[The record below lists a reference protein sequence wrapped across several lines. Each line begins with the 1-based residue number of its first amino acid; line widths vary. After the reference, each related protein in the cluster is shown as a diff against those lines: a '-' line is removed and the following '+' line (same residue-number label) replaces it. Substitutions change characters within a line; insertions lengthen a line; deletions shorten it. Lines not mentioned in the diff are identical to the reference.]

1 MHCGVKTI
9 LYLWI
14 MADKSPLRQKQK
26 KDGIRK
32 GDGQLPEK
40 TIINKKQ
47 RDYENETISRN
58 GRSGPDGNK
67 HTAGRSLHRHNT
79 EDCRRNKHPGK
90 NYRMGRKQ
98 P

>member
-40 TIINKKQ
+40 NNNQQKTK
-47 RDYENETISRN
+47 R
-58 GRSGPDGNK
+58 
-67 HTAGRSLHRHNT
+67 L
-79 EDCRRNKHPGK
+79 
-90 NYRMGRKQ
+90 
-98 P
+98 